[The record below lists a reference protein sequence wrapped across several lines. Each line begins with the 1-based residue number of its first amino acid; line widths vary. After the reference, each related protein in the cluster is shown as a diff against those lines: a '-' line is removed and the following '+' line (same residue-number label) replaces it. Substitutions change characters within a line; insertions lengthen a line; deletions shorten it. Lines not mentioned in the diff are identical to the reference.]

1 MFEKLGRLA
10 VRRSKLVLVTFVISM
25 LAAGGIGLSVF
36 GNLDSGG
43 YSDPNSES
51 MKVWNYFKENLK
63 TRDAGVILVV
73 DGKANSVNNPQVV
86 SDALTLEKEV
96 AAIPGVKSTLSYWS
110 SGNQPT
116 LVSKDGNAAYLLI
129 YTKSDDFAEVGK
141 LGKEIQSKFDGEYK
155 SLHVYASGNGVIT
168 SAING
173 RISKD
178 LALAESISIPLTFIL
193 LIVVFGAIVA
203 SAMPLFVGLFSILGA
218 FFLLYLLTKFTAVS
232 VFALNLVTGIGLGL
246 GIDYSLL
253 MVNRFREELHH
264 GKEVADA
271 VITTVK
277 TAGKTVFYSGL
288 TVAVTLGSMV
298 VFHTSY
304 TGKTISDMKASFNVD
319 IGKLSTTKDVWFRD
333 ASFVDASGT
342 ATFTEEETKEITRV
356 LSQAGSLFQQINPL
370 ALNRI
375 SASETILMQIKTFNN
390 SKVREGQAIKNTTA
404 HTNELIK
411 TIETKL
417 NQSVLEAKLEKTK
430 KERIAKKNEIMR
442 FYRSN
447 ASELK
452 KIFDLQNLLVDAKL
466 MIVRKLESIR
476 DVGTFIRTDNGFR
489 ITAPEGFVAVDRIKG
504 NAMKLID
511 RLEFAH
517 ANFNAA
523 KNWSK

>member
-1 MFEKLGRLA
+1 VNVTTKWDGAPAIFVGNNPENGKFFVGTKGVFAKNAKLNYTDKDIDKNHPAEGLNDKLKVALRYLPKLGIKGVLQGDMMFSKSDLKKETIDGEKYITFQPNTIVYA
-10 VRRSKLVLVTFVISM
+10 IPADSKLAQSM
-25 LAAGGIGLSVF
+25 MAA
-36 GNLDSGG
+36 
-43 YSDPNSES
+43 
-51 MKVWNYFKENLK
+51 
-63 TRDAGVILVV
+63 
-73 DGKANSVNNPQVV
+73 Q
-86 SDALTLEKEV
+86 
-96 AAIPGVKSTLSYWS
+96 
-110 SGNQPT
+110 
-116 LVSKDGNAAYLLI
+116 
-129 YTKSDDFAEVGK
+129 
-141 LGKEIQSKFDGEYK
+141 LG
-155 SLHVYASGNGVIT
+155 
-168 SAING
+168 
-173 RISKD
+173 
-178 LALAESISIPLTFIL
+178 
-193 LIVVFGAIVA
+193 
-203 SAMPLFVGLFSILGA
+203 
-218 FFLLYLLTKFTAVS
+218 
-232 VFALNLVTGIGLGL
+232 
-246 GIDYSLL
+246 
-253 MVNRFREELHH
+253 
-264 GKEVADA
+264 
-271 VITTVK
+271 
-277 TAGKTVFYSGL
+277 
-288 TVAVTLGSMV
+288 V

-342 ATFTEEETKEITRV
+342 ATFTEDETKQITRV

-375 SASETILMQIKTFNN
+375 SANETILMQIKTFNN

-411 TIETKL
+411 TIEAKL

-447 ASELK
+447 AAELK

-466 MIVRKLESIR
+466 MIVRKLETIR

-511 RLEFAH
+511 RLEFSQ
-517 ANFNAA
+517 ANFTAA